1 MPPKGW
7 RKNKSPQ
14 EKEEKEE
21 IDAGEGQSTGEE
33 LGPPPLART
42 SNVLK
47 EDDVYVWTETQG
59 SFPLETKLV
68 LTSTNPIRGEYT
80 RPDGT
85 SGRLHTDTEAFTRFK
100 LKRKT

>member
-14 EKEEKEE
+14 EKEEKGE

-33 LGPPPLART
+33 LGPPPSLRT
-42 SNVLK
+42 SSSPK
-47 EDDVYVWTETQG
+47 EDDVYFWTETQG
-59 SFPLETKLV
+59 SFPLGTKLV
-68 LTSTNPIRGEYT
+68 LMSTMPIRGEYT

-85 SGRLHTDTEAFTRFK
+85 RGLLHTDSEAFAHFK